1 MARHLTL
8 CSPRKIGT
16 LKFWN
21 SYVKEQKEET
31 GEIHFNKTCILYFL
45 FHMQFGLAKF
55 HVFTGHVASGGRRGP
70 GAFSSEARSVKDRFQ
85 NGFVIQR
92 ETQ

>member
-1 MARHLTL
+1 
-8 CSPRKIGT
+8 
-16 LKFWN
+16 
-21 SYVKEQKEET
+21 
-31 GEIHFNKTCILYFL
+31 
-45 FHMQFGLAKF
+45 MQFGLAKF

-92 ETQ
+92 ETQW